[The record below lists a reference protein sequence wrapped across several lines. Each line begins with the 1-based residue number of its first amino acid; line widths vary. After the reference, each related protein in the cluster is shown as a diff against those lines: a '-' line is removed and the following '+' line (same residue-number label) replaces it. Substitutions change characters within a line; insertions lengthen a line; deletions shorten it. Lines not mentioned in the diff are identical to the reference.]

1 MDGFTTV
8 VSSILEVGL
17 APVLVV
23 LLLWK
28 GFDLLNKYNRRL
40 YEIKLALYLILD
52 KLEATQ
58 EYEDALRELKAREKN
73 GD

>member
-1 MDGFTTV
+1 MDGFSTV

-17 APVLVV
+17 APVLVI

-28 GFDLLNKYNRRL
+28 GFDILNKYNRRL

-52 KLEATQ
+52 KLDATQ
-58 EYEDALRELKAREKN
+58 EYEDALRELEARKKN